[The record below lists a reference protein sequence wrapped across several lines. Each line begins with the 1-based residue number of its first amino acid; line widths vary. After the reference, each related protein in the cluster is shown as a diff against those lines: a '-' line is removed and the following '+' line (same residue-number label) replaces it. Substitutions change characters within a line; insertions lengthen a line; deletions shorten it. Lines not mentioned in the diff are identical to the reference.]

1 MALKLNEK
9 QDRPTRRAFMALAHT
24 IGLPQGDADKAI
36 AERIH
41 RHANVIE
48 SVKLPGF
55 ASEFEAAV
63 PAQGKM
69 LALLYERC
77 AMLARDTE

>member
-1 MALKLNEK
+1 MALKLNGK
-9 QDRPTRRAFMALAHT
+9 QDRPTRRAFVALAHT
-24 IGLPQGDADKAI
+24 IGWPRGDADKAI
-36 AERIH
+36 AERIL

-48 SVKLPGF
+48 STRLPGL

-69 LALLYERC
+69 LALVYERY
-77 AMLARDTE
+77 AMLARDAE